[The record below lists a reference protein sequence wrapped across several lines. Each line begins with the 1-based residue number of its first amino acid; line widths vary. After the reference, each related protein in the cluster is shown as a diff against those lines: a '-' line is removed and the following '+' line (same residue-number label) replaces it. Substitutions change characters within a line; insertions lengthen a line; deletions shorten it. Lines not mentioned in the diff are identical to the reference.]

1 MLCRDYPHLMFVPLF
16 VISIFLLTIGITP
29 SGAQTGKPVEGK
41 TGMVASAHPL
51 SSKIGLE
58 ILKKGGNAVDAAV
71 ATAFGLGVA
80 EPNASGLG
88 GGGFILIYLART
100 KEVITLDYREMAPLK
115 ASPDMYRLTPQGKVV
130 DDEITVGHKA
140 VAVPG
145 TLAGLTLA
153 LSTYGT
159 MSLKEIMAPAIQLAE
174 EGYPVSKTLNGLMK
188 ENYDKISKFPAAAQI
203 YLKDGLPYEIG
214 DKIYLK
220 DLAKTYRLIADK
232 GPDVFY
238 KGEIAEAIEK
248 EMKGSGKGLI
258 AREDLAAYRPVFR
271 TPVRGSY
278 RGYEIISMFPPSS
291 GGTHVI
297 QLLNILEGYDLAG
310 LGHNTPASLHLM
322 AEAMK
327 RVFADRSKYMGD
339 PDFVQV
345 PVKGLTSK
353 KYAEELRKGISL
365 EKGAEK
371 LPPGNPVP
379 YESGG
384 TSHLSVVDKDGNLVA
399 LTQTINYFFGSGVLV
414 PGTGILLNNEMDDFV
429 PKPGALNSIEPR
441 KRPLS
446 SMSPT
451 LVLKDGKPLLSIG
464 SPGATRIISAL
475 AQILVNIIDHR
486 MNIQE
491 AIEAAR
497 IHCMTGEIFME
508 SRIPKD
514 VQQAL
519 INKGHKVTVR
529 QDFDLYFGGAQGVMI
544 DPKTG
549 ALYGGADPR
558 RDGFAIGY

>member
-1 MLCRDYPHLMFVPLF
+1 MVCRNYLHPLFVLLF
-16 VISIFLLTIGITP
+16 VISIFLLMICLT
-29 SGAQTGKPVEGK
+29 SSDAQQGKPVEGK

-88 GGGFILIYLART
+88 GGGFILIYLAKT
-100 KEVITLDYREMAPLK
+100 KEIITLDYREMAPLK
-115 ASPDMYRLTPQGKVV
+115 ATPDMYRLTADGKVV
-130 DDEITVGHKA
+130 EEEITVGHKA

-153 LSTYGT
+153 LGKYGT

-174 EGYPVSKTLNGLMK
+174 EGYSVSKTLNGLMK
-188 ENYDKISKFPAAAQI
+188 ENYEKISKFPPAAQI
-203 YLKDGLPYEIG
+203 YLKEGLPYEIG

-220 DLAKTYRLIADK
+220 DLAKTYRMIADK

-248 EMKGSGKGLI
+248 EMKASGKGLI

-278 RGYEIISMFPPSS
+278 RGYEIVSMFPPSS

-297 QLLNILEGYDLAG
+297 QLLNILEGYDLAA
-310 LGHNTPASLHLM
+310 LGHNTSASLHLM

-353 KYAEELRKGISL
+353 KYAAELRQGISP

-371 LPPGNPVP
+371 VPAGNPVP

-384 TSHLSVVDKDGNLVA
+384 TSHISVVDKDGNLVA

-429 PKPGALNSIEPR
+429 PKPGALNSIEPG

-519 INKGHKVTVR
+519 IKKGHKVTVR
-529 QDFDLYFGGAQGVMI
+529 KDFDLYFGGAQGVMI

-549 ALYGGADPR
+549 TLYGGADPR

>member
-1 MLCRDYPHLMFVPLF
+1 MM
-16 VISIFLLTIGITP
+16 IGITP
-29 SGAQTGKPVEGK
+29 SNAQTGKPVEGK

-100 KEVITLDYREMAPLK
+100 KEVITIDYREMAPLK

-153 LSTYGT
+153 LSKYGT
-159 MSLKEIMAPAIQLAE
+159 MSLREIMAPAIQLAE

-188 ENYDKISKFPAAAQI
+188 DNYDKISKFPAAAQI

-258 AREDLAAYRPVFR
+258 AREDLAACRPVFR

-310 LGHNTPASLHLM
+310 LGHNTSASLHLM

-353 KYAEELRKGISL
+353 KYAAELRQGISL

-371 LPPGNPVP
+371 VPPGNPVP

-464 SPGATRIISAL
+464 SPGSTRIISAL
-475 AQILVNIIDHR
+475 AQIFVNIIDHR

-519 INKGHKVTVR
+519 IDKGHKVTVR
-529 QDFDLYFGGAQGVMI
+529 KDFDLYFGGAQGVMI

-549 ALYGGADPR
+549 SLYGGADPR

>member
-1 MLCRDYPHLMFVPLF
+1 MLFRNYPHLILVPLF
-16 VISIFLLTIGITP
+16 GISIFLLAIGITP
-29 SGAQTGKPVEGK
+29 SDAQTGKPVEGK

-88 GGGFILIYLART
+88 GGGFILIYLAKT
-100 KEVITLDYREMAPLK
+100 KEIITIDYREMAPLK
-115 ASPDMYRLTPQGKVV
+115 ASPDMYRLTPEGKVV

-153 LSTYGT
+153 LSKYGT
-159 MSLKEIMAPAIQLAE
+159 MSLNEVMAPAIQLAE

-220 DLAKTYRLIADK
+220 ELAKTYRLIADK
-232 GPDVFY
+232 GPDVLY
-238 KGEIAEAIEK
+238 KGEITEAIEK

-297 QLLNILEGYDLAG
+297 QLLNILEGYDMAG
-310 LGHNTPASLHLM
+310 LGHNTSASLHLM

-327 RVFADRSKYMGD
+327 RVFADRSKYMAD

-384 TSHLSVVDKDGNLVA
+384 TSHLSVLDKDGNLVA

-464 SPGATRIISAL
+464 SPGSTRIISAL
-475 AQILVNIIDHR
+475 AQILVNIVDHR

-514 VQQAL
+514 IQQAL

-529 QDFDLYFGGAQGVMI
+529 KDFDLYFGGAQGVMI